1 MAIDSNV
8 IQNLTQYTFN
18 ASYVSNL
25 PALIQKDLST
35 NLLNLVAYI
44 IGMVLYA
51 IVIWFFYRHL
61 AKRDIFKVE
70 LKMPKQGFWAFLS
83 GIWEFLMYLY
93 RSLII
98 FPLITILWFLVL
110 GGFLLFLSKSNDVN
124 QILLMAVT
132 IIGAARVTA
141 YFHEDL
147 SKDVSKLIP
156 FALLGVFIVDQSF
169 FSFQSAIAKFQSI
182 PNYIHAILQYMIA
195 IVLLEFI
202 LRTMHNIIGWI
213 IEKQMERNND

>member
-1 MAIDSNV
+1 MAINSNV

-25 PALIQKDLST
+25 PALIQKDLTT
-35 NLLNLVAYI
+35 NLLNLSAYI
-44 IGMVLYA
+44 VGMVLYA

-61 AKRDIFKVE
+61 AKRDIFKME
-70 LKMPKQGFWAFLS
+70 IKTPKYGFWAFLS

-93 RSLII
+93 KSLIV
-98 FPLITILWFLVL
+98 FPFITILWFLVL
-110 GGFLLFLSKSNDVN
+110 GGFLLFLSKSQDVN

-141 YFHEDL
+141 YFNEDL

-156 FALLGVFIVDQSF
+156 FALLGVFIVDQSY
-169 FSFQSAIAKFQSI
+169 FSIQTAIAKFQAI
-182 PNYIHAILQYMIA
+182 PNFIHAILQYMIA
-195 IVLLEFI
+195 IVLLEFL
-202 LRTMHNIIGWI
+202 LRTFRNIIEWI
-213 IEKQMERNND
+213 IEKQMKNKND

>member
-141 YFHEDL
+141 YFH
-147 SKDVSKLIP
+147 
-156 FALLGVFIVDQSF
+156 
-169 FSFQSAIAKFQSI
+169 
-182 PNYIHAILQYMIA
+182 
-195 IVLLEFI
+195 
-202 LRTMHNIIGWI
+202 
-213 IEKQMERNND
+213 